1 MDDLTPLISG
11 IASDRESGASEILSR
26 ALDVLRQVM
35 SRPAGDR
42 LRIARALCRAQ
53 PGMAPVWNAAL
64 AAVTDEGQPARFER
78 FVQRVQRAPAALTR
92 VATEWF
98 SESDPPPPA
107 RKSGPLSLVTLSS
120 SASVRQALEA
130 LVTVRPLRV
139 ACAEGRPALE
149 GRHMASALANAG
161 AEVTL
166 FSDAAIAEALHDAD
180 AVVVGADAV
189 ASEWFINKVGT
200 HMLAAAAVPLGVPVY
215 VIASRDKFC
224 APGLAPFI
232 LPREG
237 PPAEIWDTAPSAISV
252 RNPYLERV
260 PLDLVT
266 AIITDGGMMPAASVQ
281 QYCDSLESG
290 ALANLAKQLA
300 VQ

>member
-26 ALDVLRQVM
+26 ALDVLRQAM

-98 SESDPPPPA
+98 SELDPSPRA

-130 LVTVRPLRV
+130 LVKVRPLRV

-149 GRHMASALANAG
+149 GRHMASALAKAG

-166 FSDAAIAEALHDAD
+166 FSDAAIAEGLSDRD
-180 AVVVGADAV
+180 AVIVGADAV
-189 ASEWFINKVGT
+189 APEWLINKVGT
-200 HMLAAAAVPLGVPVY
+200 RMLAAAAALVGVPVY
-215 VIASRDKFC
+215 VAASRDKFC
-224 APGLAPFI
+224 APGLARYI
-232 LPREG
+232 LPRDG
-237 PPAEIWDTAPSAISV
+237 SPAEIWDTAPSAISV

-266 AIITDGGMMPAASVQ
+266 ALITDGGMMPAANVPQ
-281 QYCDSLESG
+281 FCASLES
-290 ALANLAKQLA
+290 AELANLAKQLA

>member
-11 IASDRESGASEILSR
+11 IAADRESGASEILSR
-26 ALDVLRQVM
+26 ALDVLRQAM

-42 LRIARALCRAQ
+42 LRLARALCRAQ

-64 AAVTDEGQPARFER
+64 AAVTDEGQPARFDR

-98 SESDPPPPA
+98 SELDPSPRA

-130 LVTVRPLRV
+130 LVKVRPLRV

-149 GRHMASALANAG
+149 GRHMASALAKAG
-161 AEVTL
+161 AVVTL
-166 FSDAAIAEALHDAD
+166 FSDAAIAEGLRDRD
-180 AVVVGADAV
+180 AVIVGADAV
-189 ASEWFINKVGT
+189 ASEWLINKVGT
-200 HMLAAAAVPLGVPVY
+200 RMLAAAAALVGVPVY
-215 VIASRDKFC
+215 VAASRDKFC
-224 APGLAPFI
+224 APALAPYI
-232 LPREG
+232 LPRDG
-237 PPAEIWDTAPSAISV
+237 PPTEIWDTAPSAISV

-266 AIITDGGMMPAASVQ
+266 ALITDGGMMPAANVPQ
-281 QYCDSLESG
+281 FCASLESG
-290 ALANLAKQLA
+290 ELANLAKQLA